1 MAHEVVAKLLEY
13 RQLMKLK
20 STYTDGLKEL
30 VNPETGRPP
39 YHLPPD
45 GYGHGQAVQPEPN
58 LQNIPI
64 RLEMGR
70 LIRKVFIP
78 SRPDNLLLTADY
90 SQIELR
96 ILAHV
101 SGDPVL
107 IKASGKVRTFTPGQL
122 RDFRGAPG
130 GGNPGNALPGQGGQF
145 RIIYGLS
152 DFGLAR
158 DIKVDRQTARR
169 YIENY
174 FARYAGVKSYI
185 DRVIREARSR
195 GYVTTLLNR
204 RRYLPDLFSPNR
216 IVRNAAE
223 RTAMNTPIQG
233 SAADIIKLAMVS
245 IHRELAE
252 HGLKA
257 KMILQVHDELIFDAP
272 ENEIEQIA
280 GTG

>member
-1 MAHEVVAKLLEY
+1 
-13 RQLMKLK
+13 
-20 STYTDGLKEL
+20 
-30 VNPETGRPP
+30 
-39 YHLPPD
+39 
-45 GYGHGQAVQPEPN
+45 
-58 LQNIPI
+58 
-64 RLEMGR
+64 MGR

-107 IKASGKVRTFTPGQL
+107 IKAFREGEDIHTRTASEIFGVPLEEVTREMRSRAKAVNFG
-122 RDFRGAPG
+122 
-130 GGNPGNALPGQGGQF
+130 
-145 RIIYGLS
+145 IIYGLS

-223 RTAMNTPIQG
+223 RTAINTPMQG
-233 SAADIIKLAMVS
+233 RAADLITLAMVS

-272 ENEIEQIA
+272 ENEIEQLQELVKRCMENALVLDVPLIVEIK
-280 GTG
+280 TGKNWYDAK